1 LTDES
6 TYLIE
11 KPLYKREK
19 RRRRKRLEVDK
30 EIKIRTE
37 KEKIP
42 RKIPNPNSTKIF
54 ISQHFTNTGLL

>member
-1 LTDES
+1 MNRHIYREA
-6 TYLIE
+6 IIQ
-11 KPLYKREK
+11 KREK
-19 RRRRKRLEVDK
+19 RRRKRLEIDK